1 MRKQT
6 NKAVWTLIDLWIG
19 IFLYFILLEIIG
31 FIFVPN
37 RITYTLGLLTGCVT
51 AGFLAWHMY
60 DSLDTAL
67 DMGEADA
74 VKHSKKSSAL
84 RLLVMLVV
92 ALAGMKLSLLSFPGI
107 IIGILGLKI
116 SAFFQPYTNLYITK
130 KILKKKGR

>member
-19 IFLYFILLEIIG
+19 IILYFIIFEIIG
-31 FIFVPN
+31 LIFVPN

-60 DSLDTAL
+60 SILDTAL
-67 DMGEADA
+67 DMAQEDA
-74 VKHSKKSSAL
+74 VNYSKKYSAL

-92 ALAGMKLSLLSFPGI
+92 ALAGMKFSLLSFPAV

-130 KILKKKGR
+130 KIFKKKGR

>member
-19 IFLYFILLEIIG
+19 IFLYFLVFEIIG
-31 FIFVPN
+31 LIFVPN
-37 RITYTLGLLTGCVT
+37 RISYTLGLLVGCVT

-67 DMGEADA
+67 DMGEEDA

-92 ALAGMKLSLLSFPGI
+92 ALAGMKLSILSFPAV

-116 SAFFQPYTNLYITK
+116 SAFFQPYTNSHITK
-130 KILKKKGR
+130 IILKKKGR

>member
-19 IFLYFILLEIIG
+19 IILYFIIFEIIG
-31 FIFVPN
+31 LIFVSN

-60 DSLDTAL
+60 SILDTAL
-67 DMGEADA
+67 DMAQEDA
-74 VKHSKKSSAL
+74 VNYSKKYSAL

-92 ALAGMKLSLLSFPGI
+92 ALAGMKFSLLSFPAV

-130 KILKKKGR
+130 IIFKKKGR

>member
-19 IFLYFILLEIIG
+19 IIVYFVIFEIIG
-31 FIFVPN
+31 LIFVPN

-60 DSLDTAL
+60 SILDTAL
-67 DMGEADA
+67 DMAQEDA
-74 VKHSKKSSAL
+74 VNYSKKNSAL

-92 ALAGMKLSLLSFPGI
+92 ALAGMKFSLLSFPGI
-107 IIGILGLKI
+107 FIGILGLKI
-116 SAFFQPYTNLYITK
+116 SAFFQPYTNSHITK

>member
-19 IFLYFILLEIIG
+19 IILYFIIFEIIG
-31 FIFVPN
+31 LIFVPN

-60 DSLDTAL
+60 SILDTAL
-67 DMGEADA
+67 DMAQEDA
-74 VKHSKKSSAL
+74 VNYSKKYSAL

-92 ALAGMKLSLLSFPGI
+92 ALAGMKFSILSFPAV

-130 KILKKKGR
+130 KIFKKKGR

>member
-19 IFLYFILLEIIG
+19 IILYFIIFEIIG
-31 FIFVPN
+31 LIFVSN

-60 DSLDTAL
+60 SILDTAL
-67 DMGEADA
+67 DMAQEDA
-74 VKHSKKSSAL
+74 VNYSKKYSAL

-92 ALAGMKLSLLSFPGI
+92 ALAGMKFPLLSFPAV

-130 KILKKKGR
+130 KIFKKKGR

>member
-19 IFLYFILLEIIG
+19 IILYFIIFEIIG
-31 FIFVPN
+31 LIFVPN

-60 DSLDTAL
+60 SILDTAL
-67 DMGEADA
+67 DMAQEDA
-74 VKHSKKSSAL
+74 VNYSKKYSAL

-92 ALAGMKLSLLSFPGI
+92 ALAGMKFSLLSFPAV

-130 KILKKKGR
+130 IIFKKKGR